1 MNAEYATIISWILIP
16 DIDFELTACK
26 DRKINEYIFVPAN
39 GVESRIPKPSSG
51 FALYP
56 QKDRTKRLCQDTAG
70 SKCVKEYL
78 MRDRR
83 IQQPDQEAR
92 DSQFGHRYGDNT
104 RYIRYNSKSDG
115 FRKLLRAQ
123 IVWMST
129 SSSSYIRCSK
139 ARICDTY

>member
-1 MNAEYATIISWILIP
+1 MNAEYATIISWILIL
-16 DIDFELTACK
+16 DMDSVLTACK
-26 DRKINEYIFVPAN
+26 DRKINEYTWVPAS
-39 GVESRIPKPSSG
+39 GVESRIPEPSSR

-56 QKDRTKRLCQDTAG
+56 QKDCTQRLCQDTAG
-70 SKCVKEYL
+70 GKCIKEHL

-83 IQQPDQEAR
+83 VQQPDQEAR
-92 DSQFGHRYGDNT
+92 DSHFGHRYGDNT

-115 FRKLLRAQ
+115 FRRLRQAQ